1 MVPAS
6 SKDFLDIQANYRVLL
21 MESTETSIILGGI
34 ANFNAL
40 HKNHFPWLSS
50 LQCEKLKMTRVV
62 LEVLPILL
70 SSGFQ

>member
-6 SKDFLDIQANYRVLL
+6 SKEFLDIQANYRVFL
-21 MESTETSIILGGI
+21 MESTETSIIFGGI

-40 HKNHFPWLSS
+40 HKNHFSWLSS
-50 LQCEKLKMTRVV
+50 LQCEKLKMARVV